1 MPWTQITID
10 CTGALSDRASACL
23 EQVGALA
30 VTVTAISAESDPNLI
45 EAEATA
51 WERARVTG
59 LFRDQGSVEVI
70 ISELRE
76 RVGVTPLHCAIAP
89 LGDRDWSS
97 AWMEYFRPI
106 KLGEKLWIHP
116 SWEAPPDPQATNIV
130 IDPGM
135 AFGVGSHPSTA
146 LCIRWLSD
154 YPCLGG
160 KTVIDY
166 GCGSGIL
173 AIVAAKLG
181 AAQVWTVD
189 LDPHALET
197 TRTNAVNNAVS
208 DRVRTVTPEQ
218 LQAVRADITV
228 ANILALPLIELAPR
242 LAGLGRPGS
251 YLALSG
257 ILRAQTAACLAAY
270 RPWFNMEP
278 TRYEGE
284 WALLSGVRTQTPSTQ
299 G

>member
-1 MPWTQITID
+1 MPWMQITID
-10 CTGALSDRASACL
+10 CAGKLSDRASVCL

-30 VTVTAISAESDPNLI
+30 VTVTAINVECDPNFI
-45 EAEATA
+45 EAPA
-51 WERARVTG
+51 WVRVTG
-59 LFRDQGSVEVI
+59 LFWDQGSVEAI
-70 ISELRE
+70 MGELRE
-76 RVGVTPLHCAIAP
+76 RIGVTPPHCATP
-89 LGDRDWSS
+89 LADRDWSN
-97 AWMEYFRPI
+97 AWMDCFRPI

-146 LCIRWLSD
+146 LCIRWLSKSS
-154 YPCLGG
+154 CLGG
-160 KTVIDY
+160 KTLVDY

-181 AAQVWTVD
+181 AAEAWAVD

-197 TRTNAVNNAVS
+197 TRANAVNNGVS
-208 DRVRTVTPEQ
+208 DRVRTATPEQ
-218 LQAVRADITV
+218 LQAVHARHYGCEYRS
-228 ANILALPLIELAPR
+228 LPLIALAPR
-242 LAGLGRPGS
+242 FAGMGKPGS
-251 YLALSG
+251 YLASSG
-257 ILRAQTAACLAAY
+257 ILRAQTAACLAAF

-278 TRYEGE
+278 TCYDGD
-284 WALLSGVRTQTPSTQ
+284 WALLSGGRTQTPTTQ